1 MARIPLLRTA
11 RGRRAWHPATARAAW
26 ALALLLAWPGGPG
39 AAPAATPVDAT
50 DPDSPAEL
58 LDRPARAWSFDRW
71 VDTPPLTLAGLRGKV
86 VLVRWFNTGCRYC
99 GNTLPT
105 LETLQRRYGDR
116 GLVVIGVFHPKPPHP
131 VSDAFV
137 LRTARKLGFTGPLAV
152 DEQWT
157 TLNRWWLANHPD
169 RNWTSVSFLIDREGV
184 VRWAHGGGE
193 YHESRDPRHAAC
205 ELRLRDL
212 ERTIERLLGDASATR

>member
-1 MARIPLLRTA
+1 MTRIPTRRA
-11 RGRRAWHPATARAAW
+11 SRGRRAWPPAVAGAAW
-26 ALALLLAWPGGPG
+26 ALALVLAWPGGPR
-39 AAPAATPVDAT
+39 AAPDAPAADAA

-99 GNTLPT
+99 GNTLPAI
-105 LETLQRRYGDR
+105 ETLRRRYGDR
-116 GLVVIGVFHPKPPHP
+116 GLVVIGVFHPKPPRP

-137 LRTARKLGFTGPLAV
+137 RRTARKLGFTGPLAV
-152 DEQWT
+152 DEEWT

-169 RNWTSVSFLIDREGV
+169 RNWTSVSFLLDREGV

-193 YHESRDPRHAAC
+193 YHASQDPRHAAC
-205 ELRLRDL
+205 EVRLHDL
-212 ERTIERLLGDASATR
+212 ERTIERLLGDASAAR